1 MYFTNIVDNM
11 SKLIYDINN
20 IAPRTNAY
28 ISNKLGLYFLGCK
41 RKDFITY
48 NLIKNNKDKY
58 YFEDR
63 SNIVNIYDESYSTIN
78 ISYDTDKEELYKNIY
93 KNFQKEL
100 INFTGETLKIIEQQK
115 NHTIQQ
121 CELIKIFKLGDVI
134 DSHDDFTY
142 NIVHLMEN
150 SNMVTTLNDGKK
162 WITAN
167 SLLEY
172 IPIEY
177 NLYNKKQFASK
188 YEATITSY
196 LQENKINYKHQH
208 TYSDCKDK
216 RCLPFDFI
224 IYNND
229 EDILIEYNGE
239 QHYKHIPFFGDMKAF
254 ELRQKHDKIKKEYA
268 KNHDI
273 KLIVIHH
280 TINTDKKIYDFL
292 KLELF

>member
-1 MYFTNIVDNM
+1 M

-28 ISNKLGLYFLGCK
+28 ISNKLSLYFLGCK

-63 SNIVNIYDESYSTIN
+63 SNIVNIY
-78 ISYDTDKEELYKNIY
+78 

-100 INFTGETLKIIEQQK
+100 INFTDETLKIIEQQK
-115 NHTIQQ
+115 NYTLQQ
-121 CELIKIFKLGDVI
+121 CELRKIFKLGDVI

-142 NIVHLMEN
+142 NIVYLMEN
-150 SNMVTTLNDGKK
+150 SNMVTTLNNGKK

-177 NLYNKKQFASK
+177 NLYDKKQFASK

-196 LQENKINYKHQH
+196 LVKNNIPFKHQH

-216 RCLPFDFI
+216 KCLPFDFLI
-224 IYNND
+224 TNND

-239 QHYKHIPFFGDMKAF
+239 QHYKHIPFFGDIKVF
-254 ELRQKHDKIKKEYA
+254 KLRQKHDK
-268 KNHDI
+268 
-273 KLIVIHH
+273 KLIVIPHI
-280 TINTDKKIYDFL
+280 INTNKKIYDFL
-292 KLELF
+292 NLELF